1 MTLLAAYNVL
11 LSRYTGQEDIIVGS
25 PIAGRPHADLQD
37 IIGMFVNTL
46 AMRNHPQGE
55 KTFIEFL
62 KEVKENALKAYDNQD
77 YQFEELVDKLDIR
90 RDMSRNPLF
99 DTMFTIYNV
108 GKAELITSDL
118 SFKPYNKGIE
128 GRISKFDITLNAF
141 ETEDGIAFELEYC
154 TRLFKKETVERLGAH
169 YINLLEEIAAYPEKR
184 LYEIEMLSQEEK
196 QQVLYSFND
205 TALEYPLDKT
215 IHQMFE
221 EQVKKTPDH
230 IAVVFE
236 GKQLTYRELNQKANQ
251 LARALREK
259 GVKPDDIVGIM
270 VDRSPEMVIGIMSVI
285 KAGGRTFL

>member
-1 MTLLAAYNVL
+1 MLDLSTDYPRPAVQSFEGDYISFEADSELAVRLNKLGSDNGATLYMTLLAAYNVL

-99 DTMFTIYNV
+99 DTMFAIYNV

-169 YINLLEEIAAYPEKR
+169 YINLLEEIAAYPEKGFMKSKCYHR
-184 LYEIEMLSQEEK
+184 KKNSKY
-196 QQVLYSFND
+196 Y
-205 TALEYPLDKT
+205 TALT
-215 IHQMFE
+215 ILLSNIPWI
-221 EQVKKTPDH
+221 KPYTKC
-230 IAVVFE
+230 
-236 GKQLTYRELNQKANQ
+236 
-251 LARALREK
+251 LRSK
-259 GVKPDDIVGIM
+259 
-270 VDRSPEMVIGIMSVI
+270 
-285 KAGGRTFL
+285 